1 MNYKLVAENI
11 IKQVG
16 GKENVK
22 NVAHCLTRL
31 RLTLTDNDKVNEDG
45 LINVDGVI
53 KVVKQSGQ
61 IQVVIG
67 TAVSSVYKEFVHLGD
82 FNTKGNIERKQT
94 NKKETIV
101 NQIFRFISSS
111 FIAVLPA
118 IIAGG
123 IVKAFLTIMTLI
135 GLIDTTG
142 SLYQLLTFMGNTPFY
157 FLPVLIAYGVAKH
170 QGSSVAL
177 ALTCSAFLLLPDLQT
192 ALSEGID
199 IIGLKVA
206 NVSYSSTVFP
216 AFLGTF
222 CLKYIENF
230 FNKYIPNVIKT
241 TFQPLCVVL
250 VAVPLYLLIIG
261 PFGYYVG
268 NALQDV
274 VLFLYDSYGWLTVT
288 LLAILMPFLVATGIH
303 TAALVPLV
311 IATNAAQG
319 TEGIILPAMFCANM
333 AIASSCLAV
342 SFFSKNNRTK
352 ADAFPAAVTA
362 FLGITEPGLYGV
374 SIRLKMP
381 LYCGCIAAGL
391 GGLYAGI
398 SSLYTTTLSA
408 SLLSY
413 IGFIG
418 DNNAVN
424 LINGIIV
431 GVIVVVCSFIFTVLA
446 YKSNK
451 VVDEFDEV

>member
-1 MNYKLVAENI
+1 M
-11 IKQVG
+11 
-16 GKENVK
+16 
-22 NVAHCLTRL
+22 
-31 RLTLTDNDKVNEDG
+31 
-45 LINVDGVI
+45 
-53 KVVKQSGQ
+53 
-61 IQVVIG
+61 
-67 TAVSSVYKEFVHLGD
+67 
-82 FNTKGNIERKQT
+82 
-94 NKKETIV
+94 
-101 NQIFRFISSS
+101 
-111 FIAVLPA
+111 
-118 IIAGG
+118 
-123 IVKAFLTIMTLI
+123 
-135 GLIDTTG
+135 
-142 SLYQLLTFMGNTPFY
+142 
-157 FLPVLIAYGVAKH
+157 
-170 QGSSVAL
+170 
-177 ALTCSAFLLLPDLQT
+177 
-192 ALSEGID
+192 
-199 IIGLKVA
+199 
-206 NVSYSSTVFP
+206 
-216 AFLGTF
+216 
-222 CLKYIENF
+222 
-230 FNKYIPNVIKT
+230 
-241 TFQPLCVVL
+241 
-250 VAVPLYLLIIG
+250 
-261 PFGYYVG
+261 
-268 NALQDV
+268 
-274 VLFLYDSYGWLTVT
+274 YDSYGWLTVT

-352 ADAFPAAVTA
+352 ADAFPAAITA

-431 GVIVVVCSFIFTVLA
+431 GVIVVVCSFIFTALA